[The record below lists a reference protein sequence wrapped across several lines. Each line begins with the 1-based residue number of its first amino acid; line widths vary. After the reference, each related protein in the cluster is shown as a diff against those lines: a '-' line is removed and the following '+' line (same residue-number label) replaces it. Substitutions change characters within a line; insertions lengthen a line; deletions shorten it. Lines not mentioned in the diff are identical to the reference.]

1 MSCCGSQRDQQ
12 IWKAWGQVGG
22 RTVCVGGRMTWV
34 KQESGRDPA
43 TGFHP
48 AVERRASLKLG
59 ARRDGLDPPLEL
71 HAWVPTQPWCWNVPT
86 SAPALALGQSP
97 LLHLA

>member
-1 MSCCGSQRDQQ
+1 
-12 IWKAWGQVGG
+12 
-22 RTVCVGGRMTWV
+22 MTWV

-43 TGFHP
+43 AGFHP

-71 HAWVPTQPWCWNVPT
+71 HAWVPAQPWCWNVPT
-86 SAPALALGQSP
+86 SAPALALGESP
-97 LLHLA
+97 LLHLAWLPNPACHITSSVNLFSYYLHLE